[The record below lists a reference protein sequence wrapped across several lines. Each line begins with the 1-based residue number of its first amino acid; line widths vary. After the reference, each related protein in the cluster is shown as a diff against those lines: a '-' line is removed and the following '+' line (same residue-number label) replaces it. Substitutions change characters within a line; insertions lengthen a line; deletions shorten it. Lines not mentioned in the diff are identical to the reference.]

1 MIILLSEYFNKY
13 FDFQTR
19 TNRRDY
25 WITFLLIFLLGVLFG
40 VISSIISPETL
51 LIQNVW
57 NLVTIIPSLALGSRR
72 LHDTNRSGF
81 WQLLWLIPIFGWLV
95 IIYFLSRPSVD

>member
-1 MIILLSEYFNKY
+1 MIILLTEYFNKY

-25 WITFLLIFLLGVLFG
+25 WVTFLLIFLLGILFG
-40 VISSIISPETL
+40 IISTFYSPETG
-51 LIQNVW
+51 LIQSVW

-81 WQLLWLIPIFGWLV
+81 WQLLWLIPIFGWVV

>member
-1 MIILLSEYFNKY
+1 MIILLTEYFNKY

-25 WITFLLIFLLGVLFG
+25 WVTFLLIFLLGILFG
-40 VISSIISPETL
+40 IINAYYSPETG

-57 NLVTIIPSLALGSRR
+57 SLVTIIPSLALGSRR

-81 WQLLWLIPIFGWLV
+81 WQLLWLIPIFGWVV